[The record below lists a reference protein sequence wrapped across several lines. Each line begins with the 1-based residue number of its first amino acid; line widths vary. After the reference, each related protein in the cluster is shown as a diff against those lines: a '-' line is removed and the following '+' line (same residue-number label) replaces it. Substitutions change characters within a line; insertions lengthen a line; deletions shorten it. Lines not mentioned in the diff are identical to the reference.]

1 MTCVLAIDKGQTIP
15 ECGISKSPH
24 FINNYILAGEN
35 FQQTERSGAMSY
47 ITRSIDKNI
56 CNVINYQN
64 ELKKE
69 ISKFNQKI
77 KLTEIKPYL
86 YKVDLRNLRKTEL
99 TSR

>member
-1 MTCVLAIDKGQTIP
+1 
-15 ECGISKSPH
+15 
-24 FINNYILAGEN
+24 
-35 FQQTERSGAMSY
+35 MSY